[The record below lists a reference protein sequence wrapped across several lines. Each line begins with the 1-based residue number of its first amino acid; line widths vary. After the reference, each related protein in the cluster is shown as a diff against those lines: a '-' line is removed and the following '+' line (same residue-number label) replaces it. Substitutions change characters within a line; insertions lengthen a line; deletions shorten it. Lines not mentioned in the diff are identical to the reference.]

1 MLGRGTDAEPVFV
14 TVCLPG
20 IFSCRNPGCCLGC
33 WNHNFQPALALFF
46 SMQKSVFVGI
56 EGKPAWNF
64 ILSLLPL
71 CIRECQF
78 SVVGVKECKHV

>member
-1 MLGRGTDAEPVFV
+1 MLNLSLSLFACQGF
-14 TVCLPG
+14 
-20 IFSCRNPGCCLGC
+20 FSCRNPECCLGC